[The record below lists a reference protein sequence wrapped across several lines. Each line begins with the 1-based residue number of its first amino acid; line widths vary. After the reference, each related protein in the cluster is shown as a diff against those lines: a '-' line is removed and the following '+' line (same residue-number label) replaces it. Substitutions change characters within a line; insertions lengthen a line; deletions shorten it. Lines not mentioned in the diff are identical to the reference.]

1 MLAVSIL
8 ITLLPRITLGAS
20 AIFIRSNIWRHCA
33 GAVACIAGLWFGAAE
48 AQVFEGPRVA
58 LVIGNSAYEQ
68 VGVLN
73 NPRND
78 AAAISNALRALDFTV
93 IERTDV
99 GREEVFDALREFS
112 AALTPGSL
120 ALFFYAGHGVQ
131 IDGVNYIVPVDAHFN
146 AGVSPDLVAVSAADI
161 MGIMEA
167 SGAELSVMILDACRD
182 NPFPELEA
190 AADRGLAP
198 MEAGTGQTLI
208 AYATAPGSVA
218 DDGNGVHSPYT
229 QALLQV
235 IREPG
240 LEIGLIFR
248 KVGRLVR
255 ESTGGAQI
263 PWFSGTM
270 EDEFFLTPPNAPPD
284 AATSDVL
291 AWQSIQQIADPA
303 PRADALRHYLN
314 RFPDGRFAMLA
325 VLQLRDLGA
334 AGAAME
340 EGETVSRTVSPEQLV
355 VEEREMSLFER
366 QRIQQALKLVDLY
379 YGEIDGVFGPG
390 TREAIRR
397 FQLGLSAAATGYL
410 THEQQLGLAVAAADQ
425 AAQRA
430 YEVATEARAARQRA
444 LEIAAAGGAISGSF
458 SAGAYTGE
466 PLMGEGAS
474 YGVLG
479 LAAGD
484 VFAGEFQQGRAILG
498 VRSFANGDTY
508 YGALRDGLPHGFG
521 VYQFA
526 AGGEIA
532 GQWDAGVVDGYAISS
547 DYDGRRIA
555 GAWRQNMPDGYGVAQ
570 MPDGALARGL
580 WTGGELAD
588 AL

>member
-1 MLAVSIL
+1 M
-8 ITLLPRITLGAS
+8 
-20 AIFIRSNIWRHCA
+20 
-33 GAVACIAGLWFGAAE
+33 ACIAGLWFADAG

-68 VGVLN
+68 VGGLN

-78 AAAISNALRALDFTV
+78 AVAVSNALRGLDFTV
-93 IERTDV
+93 IERLDV
-99 GREEVFDALREFS
+99 GREGVFDALREFS

-120 ALFFYAGHGVQ
+120 AVFYYAGHGVQ
-131 IDGVNYIVPVDAHFN
+131 IDGVNYVVPVDADFSGE
-146 AGVSPDLVAVSAADI
+146 ASPDLEAVSAADV

-167 SGAELSVMILDACRD
+167 SGAKLSVMILDACRD
-182 NPFPELEA
+182 NPFPELRA
-190 AADRGLAP
+190 ASNRGLAP
-198 MEAGTGQTLI
+198 MEAGSGQTLI

-229 QALLQV
+229 RALLQV

-270 EDEFFLTPPNAPPD
+270 EDEFFLTPPNARPD
-284 AATSDVL
+284 AATADVL
-291 AWQSIQQIADPA
+291 AWQSIQQIEDPS
-303 PRADALRHYLN
+303 PRADALRHYLD

-325 VLQLRDLGA
+325 VLQLRDLGVS
-334 AGAAME
+334 GAA
-340 EGETVSRTVSPEQLV
+340 EGAGGGESESVSRTVSPDQLV
-355 VEEREMSLFER
+355 DEEQALTAFER
-366 QRIQQALKLVDLY
+366 QRVQQALKLVDLY

-397 FQLGLSAAATGYL
+397 FQASLSAQATGYL
-410 THEQQLGLAVAAADQ
+410 THAQQLGLAVAAADQ

-444 LEIAAAGGAISGSF
+444 LEIAAGGGAISGSF

-466 PLMGEGAS
+466 PLMGDAAS

-484 VFAGEFQQGRAILG
+484 VFAGEFLQGRAILG
-498 VRSFANGDTY
+498 VRAFANGDTY
-508 YGALRDGLPHGFG
+508 FGALHDGLPHGFG
-521 VYQFA
+521 VYQHA
-526 AGGEIA
+526 AGGEVA
-532 GQWDAGVVDGYAISS
+532 GQWEAGVVDGYAISS

-555 GAWRQNMPDGYGVAQ
+555 GAWRQSAPDGYGVAQ
-570 MPDGALARGL
+570 MADGALARGR
-580 WTGGELAD
+580 WTGGALAE
-588 AL
+588 AF